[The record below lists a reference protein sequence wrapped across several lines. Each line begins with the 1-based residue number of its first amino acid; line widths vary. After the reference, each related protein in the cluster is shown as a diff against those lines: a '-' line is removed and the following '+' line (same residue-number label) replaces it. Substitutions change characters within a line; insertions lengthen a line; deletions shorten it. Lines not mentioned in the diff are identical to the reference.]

1 MFYNERTA
9 LIMQQLQL
17 KTTVKTSKLAK
28 ILNVSIDTVRRDLKA
43 MEQDGMLKYV
53 HGSAC
58 LPDAMLAFS
67 NFSKREIINIEKKR
81 AAAIKAVK
89 YIKQGDMI
97 ALNSGTTN
105 VILAQEIAKRFSSL
119 TVITN
124 NIPAANILM
133 QNASIETII
142 LGGSLDA
149 LEHSTYGSACEQQ
162 LKEYFPDICFLS
174 INSINKEAGY
184 TDFRLHETGI
194 IQAMSKNAKQVIA
207 VMDSSKL
214 DRQSKKII
222 LEKQNID
229 FIVMD
234 ETEPSLQE
242 QYAAAGIIIK

>member
-17 KTTVKTSKLAK
+17 KTTIKTSELAK
-28 ILNVSIDTVRRDLKA
+28 ILNVSIDTIRRDLKA

-58 LPDAMLAFS
+58 LPDAILAFS

-81 AAAIKAVK
+81 AASLKAIR
-89 YIKQGDMI
+89 YIKNGDMI

-105 VILAQEIAKRFSSL
+105 VILAQEIAKRFSEL

-124 NIPAANILM
+124 NIPAANVLM
-133 QNASIETII
+133 ENPSISTII
-142 LGGSLDA
+142 LGGNLDG
-149 LEHSTYGSACEQQ
+149 LEYSTYGSACEQQ
-162 LKEYFPDICFLS
+162 LNEYFPDACFLS
-174 INSINKEAGY
+174 VNSINTEAGY
-184 TDFRLHETGI
+184 TDFRLHEIDI
-194 IQAMSKNAKQVIA
+194 IKAMCKNSQKAIA

-222 LEKQNID
+222 LQRDQID
-229 FIVMD
+229 ILVMD
-234 ETEPSLQE
+234 DVEENIKAR
-242 QYAAAGIIIK
+242 YAAAGISIE